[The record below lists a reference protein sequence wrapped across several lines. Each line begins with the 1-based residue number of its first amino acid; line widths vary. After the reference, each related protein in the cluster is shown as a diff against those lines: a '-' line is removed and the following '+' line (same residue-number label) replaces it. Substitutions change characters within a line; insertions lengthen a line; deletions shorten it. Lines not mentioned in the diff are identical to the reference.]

1 MQCPKKLVFTD
12 VCANLWKMYGVER
25 CLMAENRVAV
35 VAIIV
40 ENMQSAAEVNAILH
54 EFGEY
59 IIGRMG
65 LPYRERRISIINI
78 VLDAPVDKINTLAGK
93 LGRLNGVT
101 AKAVCSAV

>member
-1 MQCPKKLVFTD
+1 
-12 VCANLWKMYGVER
+12 
-25 CLMAENRVAV
+25 MAETRVAV

-40 ENMQSAAEVNAILH
+40 EKLDAAAEVNAILH
-54 EFGEY
+54 EFGGY

-65 LPYRERRISIINI
+65 LPYRERSISIINI

-93 LGRLNGVT
+93 LGRLEGVT

>member
-1 MQCPKKLVFTD
+1 
-12 VCANLWKMYGVER
+12 
-25 CLMAENRVAV
+25 MAENRVAV

-40 ENMQSAAEVNAILH
+40 EDMNAATEVNAILH

-59 IIGRMG
+59 VIGRMG
-65 LPYRERRISIINI
+65 LPYRERKISIINI
-78 VLDAPVDKINTLAGK
+78 VLDAPVDKINTIAGK

>member
-1 MQCPKKLVFTD
+1 
-12 VCANLWKMYGVER
+12 
-25 CLMAENRVAV
+25 MAENRVAV

-40 ENMQSAAEVNAILH
+40 EDMESAAAVNAILH

-65 LPYRERRISIINI
+65 LPYRERKISIINI
-78 VLDAPVDKINTLAGK
+78 VLDAPTDKINAIAGK
-93 LGRLNGVT
+93 LGRLEGVA

>member
-1 MQCPKKLVFTD
+1 
-12 VCANLWKMYGVER
+12 
-25 CLMAENRVAV
+25 MAENRVAV

-40 ENMQSAAEVNAILH
+40 EDMNSAAGVNAILH

-65 LPYRERRISIINI
+65 LPYRERKISIINI

-93 LGRLNGVT
+93 LGRLSGVT

>member
-1 MQCPKKLVFTD
+1 
-12 VCANLWKMYGVER
+12 
-25 CLMAENRVAV
+25 MAENRVAV

-40 ENMQSAAEVNAILH
+40 ENMDSAGEVNAILH

-65 LPYRERRISIINI
+65 LPYRERKISIINI
-78 VLDAPVDKINTLAGK
+78 VLDAPNDKINAIAGK

>member
-1 MQCPKKLVFTD
+1 MPKKLVFTD
-12 VCANLWKMYGVER
+12 IYAKLQENDEVKR

>member
-1 MQCPKKLVFTD
+1 
-12 VCANLWKMYGVER
+12 
-25 CLMAENRVAV
+25 MAENRVAV
-35 VAIIV
+35 IAIIV
-40 ENMQSAAEVNAILH
+40 EDMNSAAEVNAILH

-78 VLDAPVDKINTLAGK
+78 VLDAPVDKINTIAGK

-101 AKAVCSAV
+101 AKAVCSAL

>member
-1 MQCPKKLVFTD
+1 
-12 VCANLWKMYGVER
+12 
-25 CLMAENRVAV
+25 MAENRVAV

-40 ENMQSAAEVNAILH
+40 EDMNSAAEVNAILH

-65 LPYRERRISIINI
+65 LPYRERKISIINI
-78 VLDAPVDKINTLAGK
+78 VLDAPTDKINTLAGK
-93 LGRLNGVT
+93 LGRLHGVT

>member
-1 MQCPKKLVFTD
+1 
-12 VCANLWKMYGVER
+12 
-25 CLMAENRVAV
+25 MAENRVAV

-40 ENMQSAAEVNAILH
+40 ENMNSAAAVNAILH

-65 LPYRERRISIINI
+65 LPYRERKISIINI
-78 VLDAPVDKINTLAGK
+78 VLDAPTDKINAIAGK
-93 LGRLNGVT
+93 LGRLEGVT

>member
-1 MQCPKKLVFTD
+1 
-12 VCANLWKMYGVER
+12 
-25 CLMAENRVAV
+25 MAENRVAV

-40 ENMQSAAEVNAILH
+40 ENMESAAAVNAILH

-65 LPYRERRISIINI
+65 LPYRERKISIINI
-78 VLDAPVDKINTLAGK
+78 VLDAPTDKINAIAGK
-93 LGRLNGVT
+93 LGRLEGVT